1 MQSLSPREERGK
13 KIAELEGHVKR
24 IDDNTYKVKSQSGYG
39 EYTVIQTELGWICEC
54 YDSLYRGS
62 YPSYRGCKHSFAVT
76 FSQKLREV
84 VRQTIVIPSVN
95 LAYCPFCKS
104 KDIIK
109 RGLRHNINGDIQRYG
124 CKLCNREFVRN
135 FAFEKKKAPPQVITA
150 ALQLYFSGESLRRTK
165 DFLNLQGVQVS
176 HQTVYNWI
184 ENYVDLMQSYVEH
197 IKPNVSE
204 AWRTDEVYLKIKGN
218 KKYLFAVLDDETRFW
233 IAEQVAN
240 YKGVSNIR
248 PLFKEAKILTR
259 KEPER
264 ITSDGAPN
272 FAVAIHDELPS
283 AKHIADIAFD
293 GIRHNNKMEAMNGQT
308 IRQREKT
315 MRSLKKVNSPIL
327 RGLQIYHNFF
337 RPHQALKGKTPA
349 EKAGIRIEG
358 GDKMLT
364 LIQNAEVAKQE
375 RDRPKGYFE
384 GI

>member
-1 MQSLSPREERGK
+1 MLSPIEAREERGRA
-13 KIAELEGHVKR
+13 IAELEGQITR
-24 IDDNTYKVKSQSGYG
+24 IDENTYKVKSQSGNG

-84 VRQTIVIPSVN
+84 VRQTIVIPSID
-95 LAYCPFCKS
+95 LAYCPYCKS
-104 KDIIK
+104 RAIIK

-124 CKLCNREFVRN
+124 CKSCDHEFVRN
-135 FAFEKKKAPPQVITA
+135 FAFEGMKAPPQVITA
-150 ALQLYFSGESLRRTK
+150 AIQLYFGGESLRRTRE
-165 DFLNLQGVQVS
+165 FLALQGVKIC
-176 HQTVYNWI
+176 HKTVYNWI
-184 ENYVDLMQSYVEH
+184 QRYVDLMQSYVEH
-197 IKPNVSE
+197 IKPNVSD
-204 AWRTDEVYLKIKGN
+204 AWRTDELYLKIKGN
-218 KKYLFAVLDDETRFW
+218 KKYLFAVMDDETRFW
-233 IAEQVAN
+233 IAEQVAK

-248 PLFKEAKILTR
+248 PLFKEAKLLTR

-283 AKHIADIAFD
+283 TNHIADIAFD
-293 GIRHNNKMEAMNGQT
+293 GERHNNKMEALNGQT

-315 MRSLKKVNSPIL
+315 MRSLKKDNSPIL

-337 RPHQALKGKTPA
+337 RPHQALRGKTPA
-349 EKAGIRIEG
+349 EKAGIKIEG

-364 LIQNAEVAKQE
+364 LIQNAQARK
-375 RDRPKGYFE
+375 DKASLFE
-384 GI
+384 NGE